1 LLHSLSAQSHGGFRI
16 APSKG
21 ADFSKVFWTASDCW
35 LGFAMLTKRVLWV
48 NQGSSP
54 ALDNCPPKLRP
65 VRMDPPE
72 ALRELE
78 TSEFEAIVL
87 EFPAPG
93 WTPEELFGRVQRSAS
108 DAAIVVRD
116 SAMSAWDAVRW
127 ARLGAYPA
135 TGTTEDITSLIT
147 RAAEEQSQLRR
158 RSRRPDHTAE
168 WESLMVGNGREMCL
182 LRQMIRMVGGR
193 RCTVLITG
201 ETGTGKELAARSL
214 HLAGPRGRGPLVAL
228 NCSAV
233 PEALLEAE
241 LFGYVRGAFTGALQT
256 RVGRFEQAHGGT
268 LFLDEIGDLPL
279 DLQAK
284 LLRVLQEREFQR
296 LGSSDTIRVDIR
308 VVAATNCD
316 LAQKMDQGRFRED
329 LYYRLNV
336 VPLNVPPL
344 RRRLDDVPL
353 LARHFVEKICR
364 SESIPVKVLTPQAI
378 ERLSSYSWPGNVRQL
393 ENAVEMAIALSG
405 DREVL
410 SAADFPLGPPAKLS
424 IAPAGGAVV
433 SLPDTGLDYQ
443 QTLATIERSI
453 LEQALEKTGGNK
465 KAAAEMLGL
474 KRTTLCAK
482 VRNMEALAACG

>member
-1 LLHSLSAQSHGGFRI
+1 
-16 APSKG
+16 
-21 ADFSKVFWTASDCW
+21 
-35 LGFAMLTKRVLWV
+35 MLTKRVLWV
-48 NQGSSP
+48 NQGFSP
-54 ALDNCPPKLRP
+54 ALDNWSPKLRT
-65 VRMDPPE
+65 VRLDPLE

-78 TSEFEAIVL
+78 TNEFDAIVL
-87 EFPAPG
+87 EFPASG
-93 WTPEELFGRVQRSAS
+93 WSPEELFGRVQRSAS
-108 DAAIVVRD
+108 DAPIVVRD
-116 SAMSAWDAVRW
+116 PAMSAWDAVRW

-135 TGTTEDITSLIT
+135 PGASEDITALIA
-147 RAAEEQSQLRR
+147 RAAEEQSQLCR
-158 RSRRPDHTAE
+158 RSSPQDHVAD
-168 WESLMVGNGREMCL
+168 WERLMVGNSREMCL
-182 LRQMIRMVGGR
+182 LRHMIRMIGGR

-233 PEALLEAE
+233 PDALLEAE
-241 LFGYVRGAFTGALQT
+241 LFGYVRGAFTGALQA

-308 VVAATNCD
+308 VVAAANCD

-353 LARHFVEKICR
+353 LARHFVEKVCR
-364 SESIPVKVLTPQAI
+364 SESIAVKVLTPQAI
-378 ERLSSYSWPGNVRQL
+378 ERLTSYSWPGNVRQL
-393 ENAVEMAIALSG
+393 ENAVEMAVALSG
-405 DREVL
+405 DRGVL
-410 SAADFPLGPPAKLS
+410 SAADFPLGPPAKLPVAS
-424 IAPAGGAVV
+424 VGSAVV

>member
-1 LLHSLSAQSHGGFRI
+1 
-16 APSKG
+16 
-21 ADFSKVFWTASDCW
+21 
-35 LGFAMLTKRVLWV
+35 MLTKSVLWI
-48 NQGSSP
+48 NQSPSP
-54 ALDNCPPKLRP
+54 ARDALPGKWGS
-65 VRMDPPE
+65 VHMDPAE

-78 TSEFEAIVL
+78 RTGFDAVVL
-87 EFPAPG
+87 EFPVAG
-93 WTPEELFGRVQRSAS
+93 WTPEELFGHVQRLAS
-108 DAAIVVRD
+108 GAAVVIRD
-116 SAMSAWDAVRW
+116 PSMSTWDAVRL

-135 TGTTEDITSLIT
+135 PGSSEDITALIV
-147 RAAEEQSQLRR
+147 RAVEEQSQLCRQSTCPER
-158 RSRRPDHTAE
+158 VPG
-168 WESLMVGNGREMCL
+168 WETLMVGNSREMCL
-182 LRQMIRMVGGR
+182 LRHVIRMVGGR
-193 RCTVLITG
+193 KCTVLITG

-214 HLAGPRGRGPLVAL
+214 HHAGPRGRGPLVAL

-233 PEALLEAE
+233 PDALLEAE
-241 LFGYVRGAFTGALQT
+241 LFGYVRGAFTGAMQT

-316 LAQKMDQGRFRED
+316 LAQKMDQGKFRED

-336 VPLNVPPL
+336 VPLQVPPL

-364 SESIPVKVLTPQAI
+364 SESIAAKLLTPQAVD
-378 ERLSSYSWPGNVRQL
+378 RLTSYSWPGNVRQL
-393 ENAVEMAIALSG
+393 ENAVEMAVALSG
-405 DREVL
+405 DRGVL
-410 SAADFPLGPPAKLS
+410 SATDFPLGPPTRLS
-424 IAPAGGAVV
+424 VAQPGRAVV
-433 SLPDTGLDYQ
+433 SLPDTGFDYQ

-453 LEQALEKTGGNK
+453 LEQALERTGGNK